1 MKCEISINEKE
12 LKTYL
17 KRDMSEGEFA
27 EYCKRAVVSKL
38 WEEWKEQITGEVQ
51 PDVTT

>member
-12 LKTYL
+12 LKKYL
-17 KRDMSEGEFA
+17 KRDMSEDDFA

-38 WEEWKEQITGEVQ
+38 WKERITGEIQ
-51 PDVTT
+51 PEVTTY